1 MKGIIKK
8 AFLIGL
14 GAASLTKVQAEKRIK
29 ELVKKS
35 DLNTKDGREMLK
47 RALAEANKERKRV
60 QQFSKAELKRA
71 RAKLGKISKPKVKK
85 VKKKISSIGKRLKK
99 QGRRTAKKALK
110 KVYRR
115 I

>member
-14 GAASLTKVQAEKRIK
+14 GAASLTKAQAEKKIK
-29 ELVKKS
+29 EIVKKS

-47 RALAEANKERKRV
+47 RVLSEANKERKRV

-71 RAKLGKISKPKVKK
+71 RAKLGKVSKPRVKK
-85 VKKKISSIGKRLKK
+85 VKKKIKGIGKRLKK
-99 QGRRTAKKALK
+99 QGRKTARKALK
-110 KVYRR
+110 KVYKKL
-115 I
+115 